1 MEGLSHHRFI
11 YHQIP
16 EQINWV
22 CSPMPLYTA
31 EWDRT
36 LNICGSGP
44 MCIFWVPQVLHGTE
58 AYVWA
63 VSHSRRDAAICQRTP
78 HSPTGVKL
86 RSNNDTD

>member
-1 MEGLSHHRFI
+1 MDKPTNLTHH
-11 YHQIP
+11 YHRIP

-44 MCIFWVPQVLHGTE
+44 MCIFGFHKSSMELKHTYGPF
-58 AYVWA
+58 
-63 VSHSRRDAAICQRTP
+63 RTP
-78 HSPTGVKL
+78 EEMQRFAREHHIPLPGL
-86 RSNNDTD
+86 N